1 MRQVCNRMSSLTWRP
16 YTPEED
22 QFIMANYGVLER
34 REIAAKLG
42 RTMGSIDQRYN
53 RIIKG
58 MVRRGREEPKIHNQT
73 LCWTCKNAT
82 ANTRDIS
89 DIGKPG
95 VKGCPWSIA
104 FRPVPGWEA
113 KPTIKYC
120 SHTPYA
126 SYDIQKCPM
135 WERG

>member
-1 MRQVCNRMSSLTWRP
+1 MSSLTWRP

-58 MVRRGREEPKIHNQT
+58 MVRRDREDPKRHNQT
-73 LCWTCKNAT
+73 RCWTCRHAVP
-82 ANTRDIS
+82 NTRDAS

-95 VKGCPWSIA
+95 AKGCPWSIS
-104 FRPVPGWEA
+104 FEPVPGWTA
-113 KPTIKYC
+113 KQTVKYC
-120 SHTPYA
+120 GYTPYR
-126 SYDIQKCPM
+126 SFDVQKCPM

>member
-1 MRQVCNRMSSLTWRP
+1 MGKPIFRP
-16 YTPEED
+16 YTIQED
-22 QFIMANYGVLER
+22 QFIKENYGVLPKK
-34 REIAAKLG
+34 EIAVRLE
-42 RTMGSIDQRYN
+42 RTEASIDARYN

-58 MVRRGREEPKIHNQT
+58 MVRRGREEPKSHNQT
-73 LCWTCKNAT
+73 LCWTCRHAVP
-82 ANTRDIS
+82 NTRDVS

-95 VKGCPWSIA
+95 IKGCPWSIA
-104 FRPVPGWEA
+104 FEPVPGWEA

-126 SYDIQKCPM
+126 SYDIRRCPM

>member
-1 MRQVCNRMSSLTWRP
+1 MGKPIFRP
-16 YTPEED
+16 YTIQED
-22 QFIMANYGVLER
+22 QFIKENYGVLTKK
-34 REIAAKLG
+34 EIAVRLE
-42 RTMGSIDQRYN
+42 RTEASIDARYN

-58 MVRRGREEPKIHNQT
+58 MVRRGREEPKSHNQT
-73 LCWTCKNAT
+73 LFWTCKNAT

-113 KPTIKYC
+113 TPTVKYC

>member
-1 MRQVCNRMSSLTWRP
+1 MGKPIFRP
-16 YTPEED
+16 YTIQED
-22 QFIMANYGVLER
+22 QFIKDNYGVLKRE
-34 REIAAKLG
+34 EIAARLE
-42 RTMGSIDQRYN
+42 RTEKSIDQRYN

-58 MVRRGREEPKIHNQT
+58 MVRRGREEPKSHNQT

-113 KPTIKYC
+113 TPTIKYC

>member
-73 LCWTCKNAT
+73 RCWTCRHAVP
-82 ANTRDIS
+82 NTRDVS

-95 VKGCPWSIA
+95 IKGCPWSIA
-104 FRPVPGWEA
+104 FEPVPGWEA
-113 KPTIKYC
+113 TPTVKYC

-126 SYDIQKCPM
+126 SFDVQKCPM
-135 WERG
+135 RERG